1 MQKILIIGGAGYL
14 GSYMTNKLIEN
25 KHNVTVVDIFK
36 NSEKVFNHIIS
47 SKHLNVYKKD
57 ARELTKND
65 YKNYDIVIP
74 LAALVGAPICKL
86 NPLEAKSLNFE
97 LTKKIIK
104 NLSKNQKILYPT
116 TNSGYGATTGKLK
129 CNEKTPLNP
138 ISLYGIYK
146 KQSEEIIMDRENSVS
161 FRLATVFGVSPRH
174 RTDLLVND
182 FVYKAY
188 HEKCLVLFEQHFK
201 RNYIHLNDV
210 SEGFKFAIKNFQKMK
225 GEVYNLGL
233 SRANLS
239 KRELALKIKKYVK
252 NLTIISS
259 KIGTDPD
266 KRNYIVDNSKI
277 EKIGFK
283 AKTSIDSGIE
293 ELIKYYSYQSK
304 LEANV

>member
-14 GSYMTNKLIEN
+14 GSYMTNKLIEKN
-25 KHNVTVVDIFK
+25 YNITVIDIFK

-47 SKHLNVYKKD
+47 NKNLDVYKRD
-57 ARELTKND
+57 ARELTQND
-65 YKNYDIVIP
+65 YKRYDIIIP

-86 NPLEAKSLNFE
+86 NPSEAKSLNFD

-116 TNSGYGATTGKLK
+116 TNSGYGTTSGKLK

-146 KQSEEIIMDRENSVS
+146 KQSEEIIMERENSVS

-174 RTDLLVND
+174 RSDLLVND
-182 FVYKAY
+182 FTYKAY

-210 SEGFKFAIKNFQKMK
+210 SEGFNFAIKNFKKMR

-233 SRANLS
+233 SKANLT
-239 KRELALKIKKYVK
+239 KKELALKIKKYIK

-283 AKTSIDSGIE
+283 AKTSLDSGIN

-304 LEANV
+304 SETNV

>member
-14 GSYMTNKLIEN
+14 GSYMTNKLIEKN
-25 KHNVTVVDIFK
+25 YNITVIDIFK

-47 SKHLNVYKKD
+47 NKNLNVYKKD
-57 ARELTKND
+57 ARELTQND
-65 YKNYDIVIP
+65 YKSYDIVIP

-86 NPLEAKSLNFE
+86 NPSEAKSLNFD

-104 NLSKNQKILYPT
+104 NLSKNQIILYPT
-116 TNSGYGATTGKLK
+116 TNSGYGTTSGKLK

-146 KQSEEIIMDRENSVS
+146 KQSEEIIMERENSVS

-174 RTDLLVND
+174 RSDLLVND
-182 FVYKAY
+182 FTYKAY

-210 SEGFKFAIKNFQKMK
+210 SEGFNFAIKNFKKMR

-233 SRANLS
+233 SKANLT
-239 KRELALKIKKYVK
+239 KKELALKIKKYIK

-283 AKTSIDSGIE
+283 AKTSLDSGIN

-304 LEANV
+304 SETNV

>member
-14 GSYMTNKLIEN
+14 GSYMTNKLIEKN
-25 KHNVTVVDIFK
+25 YNITVIDIFK

-47 SKHLNVYKKD
+47 NKNLNVYKKD
-57 ARELTKND
+57 ARELTQND
-65 YKNYDIVIP
+65 YKSYDIVIP

-86 NPLEAKSLNFE
+86 NPSEAKSLNFD
-97 LTKKIIK
+97 LTKKIIQ
-104 NLSKNQKILYPT
+104 NLSKNQIILYPT
-116 TNSGYGATTGKLK
+116 TNSGYGTTSGKLK

-146 KQSEEIIMDRENSVS
+146 KQSEEIIMERENSVS

-174 RTDLLVND
+174 RSDLLVND
-182 FVYKAY
+182 FTYKAY

-210 SEGFKFAIKNFQKMK
+210 SEGFNFAIKNFKKMR

-233 SRANLS
+233 SKANLT
-239 KRELALKIKKYVK
+239 KKELALKIKKYIK

-283 AKTSIDSGIE
+283 AKTSLDSGIN

-304 LEANV
+304 SETNV

>member
-14 GSYMTNKLIEN
+14 GSYMTNKLIEKN
-25 KHNVTVVDIFK
+25 YNITVIDIFK

-47 SKHLNVYKKD
+47 NKNLNVYKRD
-57 ARELTKND
+57 ARELTQND
-65 YKNYDIVIP
+65 YKSYDIVIP

-86 NPLEAKSLNFE
+86 NPSEAKSLNFD

-104 NLSKNQKILYPT
+104 NLSKNQIILYPT
-116 TNSGYGATTGKLK
+116 TNSGYGTTSGKLK

-146 KQSEEIIMDRENSVS
+146 KQSEEIIMERENSVS

-174 RTDLLVND
+174 RSDLLVND
-182 FVYKAY
+182 FTYKAY

-210 SEGFKFAIKNFQKMK
+210 SEGFNFAIKNFKKMR

-233 SRANLS
+233 SKANLT
-239 KRELALKIKKYVK
+239 KKELALKIKKYIK

-277 EKIGFK
+277 EKTGFK
-283 AKTSIDSGIE
+283 AKTSLDSGIK

-304 LEANV
+304 SETNV

>member
-14 GSYMTNKLIEN
+14 GSYMTNKLIEKN
-25 KHNVTVVDIFK
+25 YNITVIDIFK

-47 SKHLNVYKKD
+47 NKNLNVYKKD
-57 ARELTKND
+57 ARELTQND
-65 YKNYDIVIP
+65 YKSYDIIIP

-86 NPLEAKSLNFE
+86 NPSEAKSLNFD

-104 NLSKNQKILYPT
+104 NLSKNQIILYPT
-116 TNSGYGATTGKLK
+116 TNSGYGTTSGKLK
-129 CNEKTPLNP
+129 CNEKTPLTP

-146 KQSEEIIMDRENSVS
+146 KQSEEIIMERENSVS

-174 RTDLLVND
+174 RSDLLVND
-182 FVYKAY
+182 FTYKAY

-210 SEGFKFAIKNFQKMK
+210 SEGFNFAIKNFKKMR

-233 SRANLS
+233 SKANLT
-239 KRELALKIKKYVK
+239 KKELALKIKKYIK

-277 EKIGFK
+277 EKTGFK
-283 AKTSIDSGIE
+283 AKTSLDSGIK

-304 LEANV
+304 SETNV